1 MLAALACFDFVCAY
15 MKKKLIAGLS
25 AAAVSAAAL
34 FGGLPYYF
42 GGQAQKVLD
51 DQYRLLQDSSVI
63 TIESRR
69 YERGWFSSTETLVV
83 RLKPTLL
90 NNAQNYLPD
99 NLKTVLSEPV
109 TVVSRIKHGPFAD
122 GFAAAHA
129 QSEFHYAPESEKV
142 LKRFF
147 GERVPLTLG
156 NTINFDGSGRL
167 NLDIPAFD
175 YDELSGIALNW
186 KGLSG
191 QTDYTAGWKTFKSG
205 YTAPLLHI
213 KLADK
218 GDIVME
224 DLRIASDT
232 REGQGKLALGSSS
245 LTLGRLS
252 LQWQQGIDY
261 NLRLNELVNLVTDLQ
276 IGAFINPTG
285 TIPPSKITVEKLS
298 FDTQMNEENGWANS
312 EGRFRFD
319 KLAYGDDTY
328 GPLDISVAAE
338 HLHTESL
345 LAFKNKLAA
354 LAAKNMSEDEI
365 RAALL
370 DTARNEAS
378 GLFTGN
384 PQIKLRTFDFA
395 LPRGKVH
402 ADGQITFNG
411 LTRSDLDDIG
421 SILKKTQ
428 ADFKFSLPEPL
439 LESIAVSRARSLFT
453 VNPEDEAEG
462 TAGIED
468 IHETLRAMVRS
479 TVNSMAADGYLK
491 LDDDDISTRLRLENG
506 KLTLNGKILEPEPDT
521 DFDDEEADAETAA
534 APNNGGTE
542 QAASAVR

>member
-1 MLAALACFDFVCAY
+1 M
-15 MKKKLIAGLS
+15 
-25 AAAVSAAAL
+25 
-34 FGGLPYYF
+34 
-42 GGQAQKVLD
+42 
-51 DQYRLLQDSSVI
+51 
-63 TIESRR
+63 
-69 YERGWFSSTETLVV
+69 
-83 RLKPTLL
+83 
-90 NNAQNYLPD
+90 
-99 NLKTVLSEPV
+99 
-109 TVVSRIKHGPFAD
+109 
-122 GFAAAHA
+122 
-129 QSEFHYAPESEKV
+129 

-186 KGLSG
+186 KGLTG
-191 QTDYTAGWKTFKSG
+191 QTDYTAGWKTYKSG

-365 RAALL
+365 RA
-370 DTARNEAS
+370 DPARHR
-378 GLFTGN
+378 
-384 PQIKLRTFDFA
+384 PQRSLRPLHPATPIKLRAFDFA
-395 LPRGKVH
+395 CRRQSPRRRANHLQRPHPQRFGRHRLHPQKNAGRLQIQPARAPARKHRRQPRPQPVH
-402 ADGQITFNG
+402 RQPRR
-411 LTRSDLDDIG
+411 RS
-421 SILKKTQ
+421 
-428 ADFKFSLPEPL
+428 
-439 LESIAVSRARSLFT
+439 RRH
-453 VNPEDEAEG
+453 
-462 TAGIED
+462 AGIED

-534 APNNGGTE
+534 DNGGTE

>member
-1 MLAALACFDFVCAY
+1 
-15 MKKKLIAGLS
+15 MKKKTIAGLS
-25 AAAVSAAAL
+25 AAALAAAL
-34 FGGLPYYF
+34 SGGMPYYF
-42 GGQAQKVLD
+42 GGKAEKVLD
-51 DQYRLLQDSSVI
+51 GQYRLLQENSIVHV
-63 TIESRR
+63 ESRS

-83 RLKPTLL
+83 RVKPSLL
-90 NNAQNYLPD
+90 NNAANYLPD

-109 TVVSRIKHGPFAD
+109 TVVNSIRHGPFAG
-122 GFAAAHA
+122 GFAAARV
-129 QSEFHYAPESEKV
+129 QSEFRYAPESEKV

-147 GERVPLTLG
+147 GDRVPITLT
-156 NTINFDGSGRL
+156 NTIGFDGAGRL

-175 YDELSGIALNW
+175 YEELSGIALNW

-191 QTDYTAGWKTFKSG
+191 QTDYAAGWKSFKSG
-205 YTAPLLHI
+205 YTAPFLHV

-218 GDIVME
+218 GDIVLE
-224 DLRIASDT
+224 DLQIGSDT
-232 REGQGKLALGSSS
+232 HEGAGALALGSSNFK
-245 LTLGRLS
+245 LGRLS

-261 NLRLNELVNLVTDLQ
+261 NIRLNELANLVTDLQ

-298 FDTQMNEENGWANS
+298 FDTRMNEENGWANS

-319 KLAYGDDTY
+319 KLAYGDDNY

-345 LAFKNKLAA
+345 LAFKNKLAE
-354 LAAKNMSEDEI
+354 LAAKNMSEEEI

-384 PQIKLRTFDFA
+384 PQIKLRAFDFT
-395 LPRGKVH
+395 LPQGKIH
-402 ADGQITFNG
+402 ADGEIVFNG
-411 LTRSDLDDIG
+411 LTRSDLDDIA

-428 ADFKFSLPEPL
+428 ADFKFSIPEPL

-462 TAGIED
+462 TADIED

-491 LDDDDISTRLRLENG
+491 LDDDDISTRIQLAGG
-506 KLTLNGKILEPEPDT
+506 KLTMNGKVLESEPD
-521 DFDDEEADAETAA
+521 FYDEEAYGEETGEADAEAQPAETADA
-534 APNNGGTE
+534 AEAE
-542 QAASAVR
+542 QAAPQSR